1 MSNEELNPALRQTD
15 VSSRFSNHPMKN
27 EINSLSK
34 EQLLNRRKYVDIAI
48 NFWSDNK
55 ENAPKDIVDF
65 NLDYFTTELNLI
77 NKKLK

>member
-1 MSNEELNPALRQTD
+1 
-15 VSSRFSNHPMKN
+15 MKN

-55 ENAPKDIVDF
+55 ENAPKDRVDF